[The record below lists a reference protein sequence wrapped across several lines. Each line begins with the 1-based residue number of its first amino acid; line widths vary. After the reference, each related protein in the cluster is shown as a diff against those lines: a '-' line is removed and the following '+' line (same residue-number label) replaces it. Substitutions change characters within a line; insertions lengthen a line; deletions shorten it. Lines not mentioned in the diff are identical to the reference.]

1 MATSGRLSNRS
12 AAAGRSL
19 EGQLRQANQRG
30 RDGAGATWRIDLQM
44 QDKDYRE
51 NFARSIFLSGKIT
64 QQTAY
69 ELSPRI
75 KELRAASADP
85 ITLYIDSPGGSAAI
99 AEGIRFLIKAPDQ
112 DGRRCRLITVVT
124 GTAASAAAD
133 LLALG
138 DYAIAEPQADI
149 LYHGSRQALDQILT
163 IEGVSS
169 VAANLQEAN
178 ERLALRLAR
187 SSFRRI
193 IWRVIQLK
201 DAIEKFRVEVEG
213 LEELVKALTTK
224 LSPANAALLAEAIA
238 RQKALQEVKAS
249 ADSYLKRLKN
259 LDQLPD
265 KQLEPEL
272 LRAIVN
278 FRSRQHQDDDW
289 LLSRTGMQEVMSDF
303 NLIHDYAS
311 QTKDMDA
318 LLEIYGSL
326 FLTPAQS
333 AEFKDKSKEEQKL
346 FLESHASGKLEA
358 LWYFIVSLCRLLQ
371 TKDYQITPEEAYWLG
386 VVDEVTGSGL
396 QSDREMIEMLL
407 PVETAQ
413 LTPA

>member
-1 MATSGRLSNRS
+1 MPV
-12 AAAGRSL
+12 
-19 EGQLRQANQRG
+19 
-30 RDGAGATWRIDLQM
+30 

-64 QQTAY
+64 QETAY
-69 ELSPRI
+69 HLGPRI
-75 KELRAASADP
+75 KELRAASGDP

-133 LLALG
+133 LLGLG

-163 IEGVSS
+163 FEGASS
-169 VAANLQEAN
+169 VVANLQEAN

-193 IWRVIQLK
+193 IWRVVQLK
-201 DAIEKFRVEVEG
+201 EAIEKFRSGVEG
-213 LEELVKALTTK
+213 LEELIRALTAK
-224 LSPANAALLAEAIA
+224 FSAANGALLMEAIA
-238 RQKALQEVKAS
+238 RQKALQAVKAS
-249 ADSYLKRLKN
+249 ADSHLKRLKN
-259 LDQLPD
+259 LEQLPD

-278 FRSRQHQDDDW
+278 YRSRLHKNDDW
-289 LLSRTGMQEVMSDF
+289 LLSRTGMHEVMSDF
-303 NLIHDYAS
+303 NLIHDYNS

-318 LLEIYGSL
+318 LLEVYGSL
-326 FLTPAQS
+326 FLTPEQS
-333 AEFKDKSKEEQKL
+333 AEFKGKSKEEQKIY
-346 FLESHASGKLEA
+346 LESRASDKLEA
-358 LWYFIVSLCRLLQ
+358 LWYFIVSLFRLLQ
-371 TKDYQITPEEAYWLG
+371 TRDYQLTPEEAYWMG

-396 QSDREMIEMLL
+396 QSDREMIEMILSMESATRK
-407 PVETAQ
+407 P
-413 LTPA
+413 

>member
-1 MATSGRLSNRS
+1 MPV
-12 AAAGRSL
+12 
-19 EGQLRQANQRG
+19 
-30 RDGAGATWRIDLQM
+30 

-51 NFARSIFLSGKIT
+51 NFARSIFLSGRIT
-64 QQTAY
+64 QETAY
-69 ELSPRI
+69 QLGPRI
-75 KELRAASADP
+75 KELRAASGDP

-133 LLALG
+133 LLGLG

-163 IEGVSS
+163 FEGASS
-169 VAANLQEAN
+169 VVANLQEAN

-193 IWRVIQLK
+193 IWRVVQLK
-201 DAIEKFRVEVEG
+201 EAIEKFRSGAEG
-213 LEELVKALTTK
+213 LEELVRALTAK
-224 LSPANAALLAEAIA
+224 FSAANGALLMEAIA

-249 ADSYLKRLKN
+249 ADSHLKRLKN
-259 LDQLPD
+259 LEQLPN

-278 FRSRQHQDDDW
+278 YRSRLHKNDDW

-318 LLEIYGSL
+318 LLEVYGSL

-333 AEFKDKSKEEQKL
+333 AEFKGKSKEEQKIY
-346 FLESHASGKLEA
+346 LESRASDKLEA
-358 LWYFIVSLCRLLQ
+358 LWYFIVSLFRLLQ
-371 TKDYQITPEEAYWLG
+371 TKDYQLTPEEAYWMG
-386 VVDEVTGSGL
+386 VVDEVTGSDL
-396 QSDREMIEMLL
+396 QSDREMIEMILSMESATRK
-407 PVETAQ
+407 P
-413 LTPA
+413 

>member
-1 MATSGRLSNRS
+1 MPV
-12 AAAGRSL
+12 
-19 EGQLRQANQRG
+19 
-30 RDGAGATWRIDLQM
+30 

-64 QQTAY
+64 QETAY
-69 ELSPRI
+69 ELAPRI
-75 KELRAASADP
+75 KELRAASGDP

-124 GTAASAAAD
+124 GKAASAAAD

-149 LYHGSRQALDQILT
+149 LYHGSRQALDQVLT
-163 IEGVSS
+163 FEGASS
-169 VAANLQEAN
+169 VVANLQEAN

-193 IWRVIQLK
+193 IWRVVQLK
-201 DAIEKFRVEVEG
+201 DAIEKFRSEPGG
-213 LEELVKALTTK
+213 LEELVKALTAK
-224 LSPANAALLAEAIA
+224 FSAANAALLAEAIA
-238 RQKALQEVKAS
+238 RQKVLQEVKAS

-259 LDQLPD
+259 LDQSTD
-265 KQLEPEL
+265 KLLEPEL

-278 FRSRQHQDDDW
+278 YRSRLHKDDDW

-318 LLEIYGSL
+318 LLEVYGSL
-326 FLTPAQS
+326 FLMPAQS
-333 AEFKDKSKEEQKL
+333 AEFKGKSKEEQKA
-346 FLESHASGKLEA
+346 FLESHASGKLDV
-358 LWYFIVSLCRLLQ
+358 LWYFIVSLWRLLQ
-371 TKDYQITPEEAYWLG
+371 TKDYQLTPEEAYWLG

-396 QSDREMIEMLL
+396 QSDREMIEMILS
-407 PVETAQ
+407 VET
-413 LTPA
+413 TRVSPA

>member
-1 MATSGRLSNRS
+1 MPV
-12 AAAGRSL
+12 
-19 EGQLRQANQRG
+19 
-30 RDGAGATWRIDLQM
+30 

-64 QQTAY
+64 QETAY
-69 ELSPRI
+69 QLGPRI
-75 KELRAASADP
+75 KELRAASGDP

-133 LLALG
+133 LLGLG
-138 DYAIAEPQADI
+138 DYAIAEPHADI

-163 IEGVSS
+163 FEGASS
-169 VAANLQEAN
+169 VVANLQEAN

-193 IWRVIQLK
+193 IWRVAQLK
-201 DAIEKFRVEVEG
+201 DAIEKFRSGAEG
-213 LEELVKALTTK
+213 LEELVQALTAK
-224 LSPANAALLAEAIA
+224 FSAANGALLMEAMA
-238 RQKALQEVKAS
+238 RQKTLQEVKAS

-265 KQLEPEL
+265 KQREPEL
-272 LRAIVN
+272 LGAIVN
-278 FRSRQHQDDDW
+278 YRSRLHKNDDW

-303 NLIHDYAS
+303 NLIHDYDS

-318 LLEIYGSL
+318 LLEVYGSL

-333 AEFKDKSKEEQKL
+333 AEFKGKSKEEQKMY
-346 FLESHASGKLEA
+346 LESRASDKLEV
-358 LWYFIVSLCRLLQ
+358 LWYFVVSLCRLLQ
-371 TKDYQITPEEAYWLG
+371 TRDYQLTPEEAYWMG

-396 QSDREMIEMLL
+396 QSDREMIEMILSMESATRK
-407 PVETAQ
+407 P
-413 LTPA
+413 

>member
-1 MATSGRLSNRS
+1 MAV
-12 AAAGRSL
+12 
-19 EGQLRQANQRG
+19 
-30 RDGAGATWRIDLQM
+30 

-64 QQTAY
+64 QETAY
-69 ELSPRI
+69 HLCPRI
-75 KELRAASADP
+75 KELRAASGDP
-85 ITLYIDSPGGSAAI
+85 ITLYIDSPGGSAAV

-149 LYHGSRQALDQILT
+149 LYHGSRQALDQVLT
-163 IEGVSS
+163 FEGASS
-169 VAANLQEAN
+169 VVANLQEAN

-193 IWRVIQLK
+193 IWRVVQLK
-201 DAIEKFRVEVEG
+201 EPIEKFRSGPEG
-213 LEELVKALTTK
+213 LEELIHALTAK
-224 LSPANAALLAEAIA
+224 FSPANALLLREAVA
-238 RQKALQEVKAS
+238 RQKALYEVKAA

-259 LDQLPD
+259 VEQLPG
-265 KQLEPEL
+265 KRLEPEL

-278 FRSRQHQDDDW
+278 YRSLMHKDDDW
-289 LLSRTGMQEVMSDF
+289 LLSRTGMQEVVSDF

-318 LLEIYGSL
+318 LLEVYGSL

-333 AEFKDKSKEEQKL
+333 AEFKGKTKEEQKI
-346 FLESHASGKLEA
+346 FLESHASDKLEV

-371 TKDYQITPEEAYWLG
+371 TRDYQLTAEEAYWMG
-386 VVDEVTGSGL
+386 VVDEVSGSGL
-396 QSDREMIEMLL
+396 QSDREMIEMILSMESATRR
-407 PVETAQ
+407 P
-413 LTPA
+413 

>member
-1 MATSGRLSNRS
+1 MPV
-12 AAAGRSL
+12 
-19 EGQLRQANQRG
+19 
-30 RDGAGATWRIDLQM
+30 

-64 QQTAY
+64 QETAY
-69 ELSPRI
+69 QLGPRI
-75 KELRAASADP
+75 KELRAASGDP

-124 GTAASAAAD
+124 GAAASAAAD

-149 LYHGSRQALDQILT
+149 LYHGSRQALDQVLT
-163 IEGVSS
+163 FEGASS
-169 VAANLQEAN
+169 VVANLQEAN

-193 IWRVIQLK
+193 IWRVVQLK
-201 DAIEKFRVEVEG
+201 DAIEKFRAGAEA
-213 LEELVKALTTK
+213 LEELVRALTAK
-224 LSPANAALLAEAIA
+224 FSPANAVLLTEAFA

-249 ADSYLKRLKN
+249 ADSFLKRFKN
-259 LDQLPD
+259 LEQLPN

-278 FRSRQHQDDDW
+278 YRTRLHKDDDW
-289 LLSRTGMQEVMSDF
+289 LLSRTGMQEVVSDF
-303 NLIHDYAS
+303 NLIQDYAS

-318 LLEIYGSL
+318 LLEVYGSL

-333 AEFKDKSKEEQKL
+333 AEFKGRSKEEQKIY
-346 FLESHASGKLEA
+346 LESHASDKLEV

-371 TKDYQITPEEAYWLG
+371 TRDYQLTPEEAYWMG

-396 QSDREMIEMLL
+396 QSDREMIEMILSMESA
-407 PVETAQ
+407 PRK
-413 LTPA
+413 P

>member
-1 MATSGRLSNRS
+1 MPV
-12 AAAGRSL
+12 
-19 EGQLRQANQRG
+19 
-30 RDGAGATWRIDLQM
+30 

-51 NFARSIFLSGKIT
+51 NFARSVFLTGKIT

-69 ELSPRI
+69 DLGPRI
-75 KELRAASADP
+75 KELRAASGDP
-85 ITLYIDSPGGSAAI
+85 ITVYIDSPGGTAAI
-99 AEGIRFLIKAPDQ
+99 AEGLRFLIKAPDQ

-138 DYAIAEPQADI
+138 DYAIAEPQADV
-149 LYHGSRQALDQILT
+149 LYHGSRQAMEQILT
-163 IEGVSS
+163 FEGASS
-169 VAANLQEAN
+169 LAANLQEAN

-193 IWRVIQLK
+193 IWRVVQLK
-201 DAIEKFRVEVEG
+201 DAIEKFRSGAEG
-213 LEELVKALTTK
+213 LEELVGALAAK
-224 LSPANAALLAEAIA
+224 FSAANAGLLTEALA

-249 ADSYLKRLKN
+249 ADSHLKRLKN
-259 LDQLPD
+259 VEQLPN

-272 LRAIVN
+272 VRAIVN
-278 FRSRQHQDDDW
+278 YRSRLHKEDDW
-289 LLSRTGMQEVMSDF
+289 LLSRNGMQEVASDF

-311 QTKDMDA
+311 QTKDLDA
-318 LLEIYGSL
+318 LLEVYGSL

-333 AEFKDKSKEEQKL
+333 AEFKGKSKEEQKTYL
-346 FLESHASGKLEA
+346 QTHAAGKLEV

-371 TKDYQITPEEAYWLG
+371 TKDYQLTPEEAYWMG

-396 QSDREMIEMLL
+396 QSDREMIEMILSMESA
-407 PVETAQ
+407 PRH
-413 LTPA
+413 P

>member
-1 MATSGRLSNRS
+1 MAVH
-12 AAAGRSL
+12 
-19 EGQLRQANQRG
+19 E
-30 RDGAGATWRIDLQM
+30 
-44 QDKDYRE
+44 KDYRE

-64 QQTAY
+64 QETAY
-69 ELSPRI
+69 HLGPRI
-75 KELRAASADP
+75 KELRAASGDP
-85 ITLYIDSPGGSAAI
+85 ITLYIDSPGGSAAV

-149 LYHGSRQALDQILT
+149 LYHGSRQALDQVLT
-163 IEGVSS
+163 FEGASS
-169 VAANLQEAN
+169 VVANLQEAN

-193 IWRVIQLK
+193 IWRVVQLK
-201 DAIEKFRVEVEG
+201 EPIEKFRSGAEG
-213 LEELVKALTTK
+213 LEELIRALTAK
-224 LSPANAALLAEAIA
+224 FSPANALLLTEAVA
-238 RQKALQEVKAS
+238 RQKALHDVKAS

-259 LDQLPD
+259 VEQLPE
-265 KQLEPEL
+265 KRLETEL
-272 LRAIVN
+272 LRAIVDY
-278 FRSRQHQDDDW
+278 RSRLHKDDDW
-289 LLSRTGMQEVMSDF
+289 LLSRTGMQEVVSDF

-318 LLEIYGSL
+318 LLEVYGSL

-333 AEFKDKSKEEQKL
+333 AEFKGKSKEEQKVY
-346 FLESHASGKLEA
+346 LESHASDKLEV

-371 TKDYQITPEEAYWLG
+371 TRDYQLTAEEAYWMG
-386 VVDEVTGSGL
+386 VVDEVSGSGL
-396 QSDREMIEMLL
+396 QSDREMIEMILSM
-407 PVETAQ
+407 ESATR
-413 LTPA
+413 TP

>member
-1 MATSGRLSNRS
+1 MPV
-12 AAAGRSL
+12 
-19 EGQLRQANQRG
+19 
-30 RDGAGATWRIDLQM
+30 

-51 NFARSIFLSGKIT
+51 NFARSIFLSGRIT
-64 QQTAY
+64 QETAY
-69 ELSPRI
+69 QLGPRI
-75 KELRAASADP
+75 KELRAASGDP

-133 LLALG
+133 LLGLG

-163 IEGVSS
+163 FEGASS
-169 VAANLQEAN
+169 VVANLQEAN

-193 IWRVIQLK
+193 IWRVVQLK
-201 DAIEKFRVEVEG
+201 EAIEKFRSGAEG
-213 LEELVKALTTK
+213 LEELIQALTAK
-224 LSPANAALLAEAIA
+224 FSAANGALLMEAIA

-249 ADSYLKRLKN
+249 ADSHLKRLKN
-259 LDQLPD
+259 LEQLPN

-278 FRSRQHQDDDW
+278 YRSRLHKNDDW

-318 LLEIYGSL
+318 LLEVYGSL

-333 AEFKDKSKEEQKL
+333 AEFKGKSKEEQKIY
-346 FLESHASGKLEA
+346 LESRASDKLEA
-358 LWYFIVSLCRLLQ
+358 LWYFIVSLFRLLQ
-371 TKDYQITPEEAYWLG
+371 TKDYQLTPEEAYWMG
-386 VVDEVTGSGL
+386 VVDEVTGSDL
-396 QSDREMIEMLL
+396 QSDREMIEMILSMESATRK
-407 PVETAQ
+407 P
-413 LTPA
+413 

>member
-1 MATSGRLSNRS
+1 M
-12 AAAGRSL
+12 
-19 EGQLRQANQRG
+19 
-30 RDGAGATWRIDLQM
+30 
-44 QDKDYRE
+44 
-51 NFARSIFLSGKIT
+51 
-64 QQTAY
+64 
-69 ELSPRI
+69 
-75 KELRAASADP
+75 
-85 ITLYIDSPGGSAAI
+85 

-149 LYHGSRQALDQILT
+149 LYHGSRQALDQVLT
-163 IEGVSS
+163 FEGASS
-169 VAANLQEAN
+169 VVANLQEAN

-193 IWRVIQLK
+193 IWRVVQLK
-201 DAIEKFRVEVEG
+201 EPIEKFRSGAGG
-213 LEELVKALTTK
+213 LEELVHALTAK
-224 LSPANAALLAEAIA
+224 FSPVNATLLMEAVA
-238 RQKALQEVKAS
+238 RQKALHEVKAS
-249 ADSYLKRLKN
+249 ADSYLKSLKN
-259 LDQLPD
+259 FEQLPE
-265 KQLEPEL
+265 KRLETEL
-272 LRAIVN
+272 LRAIVDY
-278 FRSRQHQDDDW
+278 RSRLHKDDDW

-318 LLEIYGSL
+318 LLEVYGSL

-333 AEFKDKSKEEQKL
+333 AEFKGKSKEEQKIY
-346 FLESHASGKLEA
+346 LESHASDKLEV

-371 TKDYQITPEEAYWLG
+371 TRDYQLTAEEAYWMG

-396 QSDREMIEMLL
+396 QSDREMIEMILSMESATRQ
-407 PVETAQ
+407 P
-413 LTPA
+413 